1 MSNNSFY
8 SYLLRKYPNSK
19 KIIDRFNIS
28 KDILKLA
35 YKNDSILFENQTKF
49 REIEET
55 IPNFY
60 KRSMVY

>member
-1 MSNNSFY
+1 MSNNPFY
-8 SYLLRKYPNSK
+8 SYLLLKYPKSK

-28 KDILKLA
+28 DDILKLA
-35 YKNDSILFENQTKF
+35 YKKDYMLFENQTKF

-55 IPNFY
+55 VPNFY

>member
-8 SYLLRKYPNSK
+8 SYLLLKYPKSK

-28 KDILKLA
+28 DDILKLA
-35 YKNDSILFENQTKF
+35 YKKDSMLFENQTKF

>member
-8 SYLLRKYPNSK
+8 SYLLLKYSNSK

-28 KDILKLA
+28 DDILSLA
-35 YKNDSILFENQTKF
+35 YKKDFMLFKNQANF